1 MTTINIAIITRF
13 SHPHKI
19 FTDACLFLNNIVNLS
34 SEISN
39 PRNPRYSCI
48 PHWQKCWLMLM
59 CYYFCGFLNDYLR
72 TVLQDVRPGKLW
84 ELGESTV
91 INAEMK
97 MFIKYPEIFI
107 TSFNNPTF
115 ALWVR
120 TKFQYIHF
128 SSKCLRSGLY
138 SLMVSYSWNFVFP
151 NKKFLLT

>member
-1 MTTINIAIITRF
+1 MTTINITIITRF
-13 SHPHKI
+13 SQPHKTS
-19 FTDACLFLNNIVNLS
+19 TDACLFLNILVSFS

-48 PHWQKCWLMLM
+48 PQWQKCWLTPM

-84 ELGESTV
+84 ELGESAV

-107 TSFNNPTF
+107 TSFNDPTF
-115 ALWVR
+115 ALCVKNKIPMNSFFFKMLKIR
-120 TKFQYIHF
+120 PLFSNCILSMKF
-128 SSKCLRSGLY
+128 C
-138 SLMVSYSWNFVFP
+138 VSE
-151 NKKFLLT
+151 